1 MKKIVILEE
10 ERVNTSK
17 EIIRDA
23 KPVIG
28 FSLKFLSR
36 DESQIIRKVEVRDIN
51 FQDIKSYLERG
62 EIVLISPKFL
72 ENSSTNT
79 RKHKEAPWYFTHM

>member
-1 MKKIVILEE
+1 MKRIVMLEE
-10 ERVNTSK
+10 ERVNTPK

-28 FSLKFLSR
+28 FSLKFLSG
-36 DESQIIRKVEVRDIN
+36 DESQIIRKMEVRDIN
-51 FQDIKSYLERG
+51 FQDIKYHLERG
-62 EIVLISPKFL
+62 EVVLISPKFL

-79 RKHKEAPWYFTHM
+79 RKHKEPWYFTHI